1 MDRILNGLPA
11 GISLLFEA
19 YEFIIFVYCL
29 LSFIPQLRGSALGRW
44 VAAVVDPFL
53 NLIRRVLPIVSTG
66 FLDFSPIVALII
78 IQLLQKAVFMII
90 YG

>member
-1 MDRILNGLPA
+1 MDRISSGLPFI
-11 GISLLFEA
+11 ISSAFEL

-29 LSFIPQLRGSALGRW
+29 LSFIPSLNNSAFGRF
-44 VAAVVDPFL
+44 VAGLVDPFL

-78 IQLLQKAVFMII
+78 IQLLQKVVFMII
-90 YG
+90 

>member
-1 MDRILNGLPA
+1 MDRISSGLPFI
-11 GISLLFEA
+11 ISSAFEL

-29 LSFIPQLRGSALGRW
+29 LSFIPSLNNSVFGRF
-44 VAAVVDPFL
+44 VAGLVDPFL

-78 IQLLQKAVFMII
+78 IQLLQKVVFMII
-90 YG
+90 

>member
-1 MDRILNGLPA
+1 MDRISSGLPFI
-11 GISLLFEA
+11 ISSAFEL

-29 LSFIPQLRGSALGRW
+29 LSFIPSLNNSAFGRL
-44 VAAVVDPFL
+44 VARLVDPFL

-78 IQLLQKAVFMII
+78 IQLLQKVVFMII
-90 YG
+90 

>member
-1 MDRILNGLPA
+1 MDRILNGLPG

-29 LSFIPQLRGSALGRW
+29 MSFIPAIQNSAFGRFINMM
-44 VAAVVDPFL
+44 VNPFL
-53 NLIRRVLPIVSTG
+53 NLIRRFIPTSMG
-66 FLDFSPIVALII
+66 FLDFSPIIALIL

-90 YG
+90 